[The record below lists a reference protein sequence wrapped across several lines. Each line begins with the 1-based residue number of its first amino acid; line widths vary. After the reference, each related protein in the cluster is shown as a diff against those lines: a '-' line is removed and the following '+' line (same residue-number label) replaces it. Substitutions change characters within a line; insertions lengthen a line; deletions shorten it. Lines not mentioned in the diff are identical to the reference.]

1 MNDLQWTRVS
11 QFIRQADHLLIASHL
26 NPDGDALGS
35 TLAVANICHQF
46 GKKVTCVN
54 ESPLPEKFSFL
65 PGIDE
70 IQQPES
76 LRSTFQHV
84 IAVDAADQSRLGEK
98 VLQLFD
104 DDVFILNID
113 HHITNDQFGTVNIIC
128 PEACST
134 AEVIYQWVTEL
145 EEIQWNPSLATSLY
159 TGLLTDT
166 GGFRYQNTSADVLR
180 KAAQLIDHGAPASL
194 IAEQALET
202 STIEQLKILQRALA
216 TLQISSDGHVAWLEV
231 RKKDFDE
238 TGATHE
244 DLDGL
249 VNMARNLVGVEVGI
263 LFYEKVPNEVKVSF
277 RSRKRVDVA
286 KIAKELGGGGH
297 ARAAGC
303 TLYDGL
309 STVKQQVIKR
319 VVSELGCD
327 SL

>member
-1 MNDLQWTRVS
+1 MNEVQWTQAGQWIHR
-11 QFIRQADHLLIASHL
+11 ADHLLIASHL

-35 TLAVANICHQF
+35 TLAVANICKQI

-54 ESPLPEKFSFL
+54 ESPIPEKFSFL
-65 PGIDE
+65 PGIHE

-76 LRSTFQHV
+76 LKTTFQHV
-84 IAVDAADQSRLGEK
+84 IAVDAADRSRLGEK

-134 AEVIYQWVTEL
+134 AEVIYQWVSEFGN
-145 EEIQWNPSLATSLY
+145 IQWNPSLATCLY

-180 KAAQLIDHGAPASL
+180 KAAQLVDYGASASQ
-194 IAEQALET
+194 IAEQSLET

-216 TLQISSDGHVAWLEV
+216 TLQMSANGQVAWLEV
-231 RKKDFDE
+231 RKEDFDQ

-244 DLDGL
+244 DLAGL

-263 LFYEKVPNEVKVSF
+263 LFYEKRPNEVKVSF
-277 RSRKRVDVA
+277 RSRNRIDVA
-286 KIAKELGGGGH
+286 KIAKQMGGGGH

-303 TLYDGL
+303 TIHGEL
-309 STVKQQVIKR
+309 SAVKQQVIQR
-319 VVSELGCD
+319 IAIELGSD
-327 SL
+327 SS